1 MVNLTFDWRSIFA
14 IDVPILELVVRG
26 SLIYVAVFILLR
38 ATMRRTA
45 GQLTILDI
53 VIILLI
59 AGGASDAMTGGT
71 TSVTGSLVL
80 VSTIVAWNYGLN
92 LLGYKIPWIER
103 LIAPAPLQV
112 VRDGRMLRRNMRR
125 ELLTER
131 ELFVQLREQ
140 GVQDIAHVKAA
151 YIEGDGLVSV
161 IRHDDEHVQNVTGGR
176 SLLTE
181 AD

>member
-1 MVNLTFDWRSIFA
+1 LANLTVDWRSLFA

-26 SLIYVAVFILLR
+26 SLVYVAVFILLR
-38 ATMRRTA
+38 TTMRRTA
-45 GQLTILDI
+45 GQLTMLDI

-80 VSTIVAWNYGLN
+80 VSTIVAWNYALN
-92 LLGYKIPWIER
+92 LIGYRFPLIER
-103 LIAPAPLQV
+103 LLAPAPLQV
-112 VRDGRMLRRNMRR
+112 VRDGRLLRRNMRR

-140 GVQDIAHVKAA
+140 GIEDIAHVKAA

-161 IRHDDEHVQNVTGGR
+161 IHHDDEHREHTEAGR

>member
-1 MVNLTFDWRSIFA
+1 MAKLTFDWRSIFA

-26 SLIYVAVFILLR
+26 SLMYIAVFLLLR
-38 ATMRRTA
+38 TTMRRTA
-45 GQLTILDI
+45 GQLTMLEI

-80 VSTIVAWNYGLN
+80 ISTIVAWNYALN
-92 LLGYKIPWIER
+92 FVGYTFPLIER
-103 LIAPAPLQV
+103 LIAPAPLPV
-112 VRDGRMLRRNMRR
+112 VREGRLLRRNMRR

-140 GVQDIAHVKAA
+140 GIEDIAHVKAA
-151 YIEGDGLVSV
+151 YVEGDGLVSV
-161 IRHDDEHVQNVTGGR
+161 IRHDDEHRPNAEGGR
-176 SLLTE
+176 SILTE